1 MQQETTPIKK
11 NASISVPINVFFY
24 WVPQAKL
31 YQTTKDEYKQVAY
44 NEKPTSNHAKL
55 WLSLRNCCI
64 LLRITQVIIFL
75 IQKTT
80 PYCRL

>member
-11 NASISVPINVFFY
+11 KASISVPISVFFY

-44 NEKPTSNHAKL
+44 NE
-55 WLSLRNCCI
+55 
-64 LLRITQVIIFL
+64 
-75 IQKTT
+75 
-80 PYCRL
+80 